1 MIAAKRAFN
10 SAITETDRFIN
21 LSASAQA
28 LYFHAAMRADNEGV
42 LDSPQQLLGALR
54 FGKEDMRTLIEAG
67 YVIPVDMDMN
77 QIIVITDWFIHN
89 DIRFKN
95 GRSAFGIY
103 HDRLSS
109 RLIKDNSGKYC
120 LLEASRRSPG
130 ELPRNRT
137 EQNDNRIEQQQKAE
151 QIIAKYGVKN
161 TVKALRK
168 EGHEEEAIDRA
179 LLLLSSSEKK
189 VRNPGAW
196 LRAAVEGNWTD
207 AEAERKEAERKK
219 NEEITEAAREAME
232 KERLETERE
241 PVENDF
247 LKEAMKRHKMKEGH
261 DE

>member
-1 MIAAKRAFN
+1 MMASKRAFS

-109 RLIKDNSGKYC
+109 RLIKDTNGKYC
-120 LLEASRRSPG
+120 LREASRRSPG

-137 EQNDNRIEQQQKAE
+137 EQNDNRIEQQQSSLVK
-151 QIIAKYGVKN
+151 KYGVQK
-161 TVKALRK
+161 TVEALSQA
-168 EGHEEEAIDRA
+168 GHDQAAIDHA
-179 LLLLSSSEKK
+179 LLLLSVAKK

-196 LRAAVEGNWTD
+196 LRRAVEENWAD
-207 AEAERKEAERKK
+207 AEAERKEAMRRE
-219 NEEITEAAREAME
+219 NEAITAAAREAME
-232 KERLETERE
+232 KNLKKSDEA
-241 PVENDF
+241 ENLSTF
-247 LKEAMKRHKMKEGH
+247 WKEKKAHYAKE
-261 DE
+261 DM

>member
-1 MIAAKRAFN
+1 MMASKRAFS
-10 SAITETDRFIN
+10 SAITETDRFIK

-120 LLEASRRSPG
+120 LPETSRRSPG
-130 ELPRNRT
+130 ELLRNRT
-137 EQNDNRIEQQQKAE
+137 EHNNNRIEQQQRE
-151 QIIAKYGVKN
+151 LIEKYGVPK
-161 TVKALRK
+161 TVKELLR
-168 EGHEEEAIDRA
+168 EGHDQAKIGHA
-179 LLLLSSSEKK
+179 LLLLDSAKTK

-196 LRAAVEGNWTD
+196 LRRAVEKNWTD
-207 AEAERKEAERKK
+207 AEAEKKEAARKENAE
-219 NEEITEAAREAME
+219 IAAAAREAME
-232 KERLETERE
+232 KERLEAGCGT
-241 PVENDF
+241 VTNDF
-247 LKEAMKRHKMKEGH
+247 LKEAMKRHTKEVI
-261 DE
+261 